1 MIDKIIESWITLK
14 NKMEGNDEEFDADPD
29 DDHDEYVAEPEAVRR
44 RILDAL
50 GQHKAVAE
58 AYRKIIKAS
67 RFEDAARNEIRN
79 SIELLKQKWGRVQG
93 ALKRKEL

>member
-50 GQHKAVAE
+50 GQHKAVAKPI
-58 AYRKIIKAS
+58 ARSS
-67 RFEDAARNEIRN
+67 RLR
-79 SIELLKQKWGRVQG
+79 
-93 ALKRKEL
+93 ALRTRRGMKSETLSSF